1 MNSNR
6 IVNTGDD
13 GRPGD
18 DLPVECRFDDAVVL
32 VTGAGRN
39 LGREYALAF
48 AERGACVV
56 VNDLGVGISDTDG
69 RAESPERNPADDVV
83 SQIVAAGGR
92 AVANYDSVSTVA
104 GGRAMVE
111 CALDTYGRLDVVVNN
126 AGQVRMAPFDEFP
139 EASVDA
145 LIDSQLRGALNVSR
159 PAWTWMKAN
168 GGGRFVN
175 VSSGAAFGGVPNGA
189 VYAMAKMG
197 VIGLT
202 RGMASEGRPLGISTN
217 VVVPYAKTRPGTPF
231 GPIPWS
237 DELGEWL
244 SPELVAP
251 LVVWLGHTS
260 CGLNGETICVGAGWQ
275 GAVHLSLTDGWASRE
290 LSAEMIASHEGDIM
304 ASPTSPLTA
313 FSSSAVRRMMNGFP
327 GPERSKA

>member
-1 MNSNR
+1 MMA
-6 IVNTGDD
+6 
-13 GRPGD
+13 
-18 DLPVECRFDDAVVL
+18 PVDCRFDDAVVL

-48 AERGACVV
+48 AERGARVI

-69 RAESPERNPADDVV
+69 RADAPERNPADEVV
-83 SQIVAAGGR
+83 EFIHSIGGQ
-92 AVANYDSVSTVA
+92 AVANHDSVSTVA

-111 CALDTYGRLDVVVNN
+111 CALDTFGRLDVVVNN

-139 EASVDA
+139 EESVDA

-159 PAWTWMKAN
+159 PAWSWMKSH

-202 RGMASEGRPLGISTN
+202 RGMASEGKPLGIATN
-217 VVVPYAKTRPGTPF
+217 VVVPYAKTRRGTSF

-244 SPELVAP
+244 SPQLVAP
-251 LVVWLGHTS
+251 LVLWLGHTT
-260 CGLNGETICVGAGWQ
+260 CPLNGEAICVGAGWQ
-275 GAVHLSLTDGWASRE
+275 GGVQMNLAEGWGDRNVTP
-290 LSAEMIASHEGDIM
+290 EMIADHHDEIM
-304 ASPTSPLTA
+304 SSPTSPLTA
-313 FSSSAVRRMMNGFP
+313 FSSLAVRHLMTGFR
-327 GPERSKA
+327 GPERVN